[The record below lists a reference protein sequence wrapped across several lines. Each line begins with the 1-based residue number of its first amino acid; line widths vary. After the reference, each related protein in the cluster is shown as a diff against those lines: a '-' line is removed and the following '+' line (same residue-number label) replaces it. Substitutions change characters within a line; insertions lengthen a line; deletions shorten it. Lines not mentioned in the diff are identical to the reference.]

1 MTEARQGSLN
11 TEDMYG
17 EYNKLKFVFSSL
29 ISKLN
34 TALPVKVMKVYN
46 NGGVAAVGVVD
57 VEPLIQQ
64 VDGQGNSVEIGT
76 LYNLPYMRIQ
86 GGANA
91 VIIDPQVGD
100 IGIAVFSSRDI
111 STVKKN
117 KKKSIPASAR
127 KFDLADGMYFGG
139 ILNATPTQYIQFDA
153 TGISIKSPHAVAI
166 NCDTATVNATTSAA
180 VTAPAINLGSSGG
193 SLKKLIND
201 TFQSLFNSHTHICSS
216 AGSPCA
222 PTSTTISG
230 SHMTS
235 VVKAN

>member
-1 MTEARQGSLN
+1 VTEARQGSLN

-29 ISKLN
+29 ISKVN
-34 TALPVKVMKVYN
+34 TALPVKIVKVYN
-46 NGGVAAVGVVD
+46 NGGVTPVGVVD

-76 LYNLPYMRIQ
+76 LYNLPYTRVQ

-91 VIIDPQVGD
+91 VIIDPVVGD

-111 STVKKN
+111 SAVKKN
-117 KKKSIPASAR
+117 KKKSIPPSAR

-139 ILNATPTQYIQFDA
+139 ILNAAPTQYIQFDS
-153 TGISIKSPHAVAI
+153 TGITIKSPNEVKI
-166 NCDTATVNATTSAA
+166 TCDKATVTATTSAA

-201 TFQSLFNSHTHICSS
+201 TFQSLFNNHTHTCSS
-216 AGSPCA
+216 PGSPCS
-222 PTSTTISG
+222 PTSTTISS
-230 SHMTS
+230 SHITS